1 MPSLYEFI
9 GARPDASL
17 EEIQKRVKETEVRL
31 KQTGEI
37 YTEKYERLLHQAR
50 HTLLDPE
57 ARREYDK
64 KFGFVKAAGAKKAP
78 RALAVKISPG
88 LKSKIIRIALL
99 VAALGALA
107 GFWIWKQRDALQT
120 WPVGN
125 YLRSR
130 TNGQITAVLVERTDG
145 YTFRNGKVG
154 TAYRVKMLDT
164 GELRWVGTGQLSAEF
179 TLGSTAPPAERK
191 IDK

>member
-17 EEIQKRVKETEVRL
+17 DEIQKRLSETEVRL

-37 YTEKYERLLHQAR
+37 YNEKYERLLHQVK

-64 KFGFVKAAGAKKAP
+64 KFGFARAAVAKKKSP
-78 RALAVKISPG
+78 LGRVTISPG
-88 LKSKIIRIALL
+88 LQSKIIKGAALVLL
-99 VAALGALA
+99 VAALA
-107 GFWIWKQRDALQT
+107 GFWIWRQWDSLQP
-120 WPVGN
+120 WPVGS
-125 YLRSR
+125 YLRS
-130 TNGQITAVLVERTDG
+130 TATGQVTAVLIDRTEG

-164 GELRWVGTGQLSAEF
+164 GELRWVGPGQLHAEF
-179 TLGSTAPPAERK
+179 RLGSKAPASELK
-191 IDK
+191 VK

>member
-17 EEIQKRVKETEVRL
+17 DEIQKRLSETEVRL

-37 YTEKYERLLHQAR
+37 YNEKYERLLHQVK

-64 KFGFVKAAGAKKAP
+64 KFGFARAAVAKKKSP
-78 RALAVKISPG
+78 LGGVTISPG
-88 LKSKIIRIALL
+88 LQSKILKGAALILL
-99 VAALGALA
+99 VAALA
-107 GFWIWKQRDALQT
+107 GFWIWRQWDSLKP
-120 WPVGN
+120 WPVGS
-125 YLRSR
+125 YLRS
-130 TNGQITAVLVERTDG
+130 TATGQVTAVLIDRTEG

-164 GELRWVGTGQLSAEF
+164 GELRWVGPGQLHAEF
-179 TLGSTAPPAERK
+179 RLGGKAPASELK
-191 IDK
+191 VK